1 MEIIIHRVNTIEK
14 LKMVPHDFGCEID
27 VRSNGKEIIL
37 NHDAMQ
43 DGCSFENFLNFYN
56 HGPLVVH
63 IKESGIEDFIIKEL
77 NKHNIS
83 NYFLLDC
90 EFPYIYKKVREN
102 FKKLAI
108 RFSEDEPIHQ
118 LEKYKNLVDWV
129 WIDTNT
135 VLPINNENAKL
146 LSKLKS
152 CLVCPERWN
161 RPQDIILY
169 KNELL
174 KMKFECN
181 AVMTSL
187 KYANLWL
194 K

>member
-1 MEIIIHRVNTIEK
+1 M
-14 LKMVPHDFGCEID
+14 
-27 VRSNGKEIIL
+27 
-37 NHDAMQ
+37 
-43 DGCSFENFLNFYN
+43 
-56 HGPLVVH
+56 
-63 IKESGIEDFIIKEL
+63 
-77 NKHNIS
+77 
-83 NYFLLDC
+83 
-90 EFPYIYKKVREN
+90 
-102 FKKLAI
+102 
-108 RFSEDEPIHQ
+108 
-118 LEKYKNLVDWV
+118 

-135 VLPINNENAKL
+135 VITINNENAKL

-174 KMKFECN
+174 KMKFKCN